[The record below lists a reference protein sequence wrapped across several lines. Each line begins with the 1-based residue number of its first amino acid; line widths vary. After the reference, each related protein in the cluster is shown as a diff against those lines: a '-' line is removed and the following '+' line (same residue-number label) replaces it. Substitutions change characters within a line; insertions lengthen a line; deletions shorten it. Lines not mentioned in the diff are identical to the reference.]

1 MNCQIF
7 NSKGTVIGIDNVP
20 GQKKLYGVREN
31 MDTMIETLK
40 IMKFSNVTE
49 LYNEPKKDIQAE
61 LKRIEIMA
69 AEANKTGE
77 PFLYWLYYAG
87 HGAIL
92 ANDGIP
98 TL

>member
-1 MNCQIF
+1 MKCQIF
-7 NSKGTVIGIDNVP
+7 NCKGTVIGIDNLP
-20 GQKKLYGVREN
+20 GKELDGVRKN

-40 IMKFSNVTE
+40 EMNFSNVTE
-49 LYNEPKKDIQAE
+49 LYNAPKDVIENE
-61 LKRIEIMA
+61 LTQIRIMA
-69 AEANKTGE
+69 EEANKTGE
-77 PFLYWLYYAG
+77 PFLYWLYNVG

>member
-1 MNCQIF
+1 
-7 NSKGTVIGIDNVP
+7 
-20 GQKKLYGVREN
+20 

-40 IMKFSNVTE
+40 EMNFSNITE
-49 LYNEPKKDIQAE
+49 LHNAPKKDIQKE
-61 LKRIEIMA
+61 FKEIENMA
-69 AEANKTGE
+69 AEADKTGE